1 MRKSRATAAIGLSV
15 VTGLALSAC
24 AGGASDGT
32 VTLQMVESLTNPART
47 EVLKSLIADF
57 EADNPKIKVELI
69 SPPTD
74 QADQKITQM
83 LQSGSGVDVLEV
95 RDITVGPFSTNGWLD
110 DMSGEL
116 EDWKGWDDL
125 TDNATKY
132 AKGEDGKVYYV
143 PYGFYGLSLFYR
155 TDLIKEAGFDGP
167 RRAGTTSSSRPR
179 RSRTPRRTSSAT
191 PSVAAPTRT
200 ATSSRPSKP
209 TSPTTSTP
217 RTRSS

>member
-74 QADQKITQM
+74 QADQKIQQM
-83 LQSGSGVDVLEV
+83 LQSGKGVDVLEV
-95 RDITVGPFSTNGWLD
+95 TQAVAHANDEHN
-110 DMSGEL
+110 SGLCFGAEH
-116 EDWKGWDDL
+116 
-125 TDNATKY
+125 
-132 AKGEDGKVYYV
+132 
-143 PYGFYGLSLFYR
+143 
-155 TDLIKEAGFDGP
+155 AGR
-167 RRAGTTSSSRPR
+167 RRAR
-179 RSRTPRRTSSAT
+179 RLRGQVVGGR
-191 PSVAAPTRT
+191 SVAGQPIARV
-200 ATSSRPSKP
+200 
-209 TSPTTSTP
+209 
-217 RTRSS
+217 